1 LQDIAYISASEAI
14 SRFRRREL
22 SPVELTEAVLERA
35 GATEPAINAFAVL
48 YPEQAM
54 AAARLAE
61 RRYVGTEPPRP
72 LEGVTVA
79 IKELTPV
86 AGQQHTLGSLA
97 FKDNVATETALAA
110 ERIIDAGG
118 IVHGRTAT
126 PEFGCASFTHSRLL
140 GLTRNPWNTDFSPAG
155 SSGGAAAALAVG
167 STTLAQGSDSAGS
180 LRLPA
185 SACGVVGYK
194 PPYGRVPNRPPLGLE
209 STHHDGPMA
218 RTVADCALLENVMA
232 GPHPGDPVALDPKL
246 EIPARLDGIAG
257 MRIAIAGVPAGLE
270 LDSDVAANL
279 DRAAR
284 ELENAGAE
292 VENVHLGWTYDHVIE
307 ATKLHFASTYGPQ
320 VEWLLED
327 NRELLTPYAIAFAE
341 EERRYA
347 STVGFALRGNELI
360 GQLWTPLSRAF
371 STHQVLICPTLQMP
385 APEAGKDYVDEGPVV
400 NGIEQPDRWIVAT
413 TVPFNLCSRC
423 PAMSVPAGLSSSG
436 VPTGVQ
442 IVGRPYD
449 DVSVFR
455 VARALELARPWLATA
470 DQRPRPNTDQPP
482 PLTKESESRRGR

>member
-1 LQDIAYISASEAI
+1 MEDIAYISASEAI
-14 SRFRRREL
+14 RRFRSREL

-35 GATEPAINAFAVL
+35 AQTEPTINAFAVL
-48 YPEQAM
+48 YPEKAM
-54 AAARLAE
+54 DAARRAE
-61 RRYVGTEPPRP
+61 RSYMGDGPPPRP

-97 FKDNVATETALAA
+97 FKDNVATVTAPAA
-110 ERIIDAGG
+110 ARIIEAGG

-194 PPYGRVPNRPPLGLE
+194 PPYGRVPSAPPHGLE
-209 STHHDGPMA
+209 SCNHDGPMA
-218 RTVADCALLENVMA
+218 RTVPDCALLENVIA
-232 GPHPGDPVALDPKL
+232 GPHLVDPVALYPKL
-246 EIPARLDGIAG
+246 EIPIQPADVKG
-257 MRIAIAGVPAGLE
+257 MRIAVTGVPSGLE
-270 LDSDVAANL
+270 LDIDVADNL
-279 DRAAR
+279 DRSAR
-284 ELENAGAE
+284 ALEDAGADVEE
-292 VENVHLGWTYDHVIE
+292 VDLGWSCERVME
-307 ATKLHFASTYGPQ
+307 ATKLHYASTYGPEVQ
-320 VEWLLED
+320 RLLEPF
-327 NRELLTPYAIAFAE
+327 RELLTPYAIAFAE
-341 EERRYA
+341 EELRYA
-347 STVGFALRGNELI
+347 AQPGFALRANELVTALWSSLSAV
-360 GQLWTPLSRAF
+360 LWTAD
-371 STHQVLICPTLQMP
+371 VLICPTLQMP
-385 APEAGKDYVDEGPVV
+385 APEAGKDYIDEGPLV

-423 PAMSVPAGLSSSG
+423 PAISIPSGLSRSG

-442 IVGRPYD
+442 IVGRPYQ

-455 VARALELARPWLATA
+455 VASALELAQPWLAAA
-470 DQRPRPNTDQPP
+470 DQRPRVT
-482 PLTKESESRRGR
+482 TESESRRGR